1 LSESSN
7 YYENEAMITS
17 FFRKGFL
24 TLFLLWFL
32 PVLLKAQNIRFDIIS
47 AEQGLSTSTIR
58 AVVQDKKGYV
68 WIGTE
73 SGLNRYDGYSFR
85 IYKHNPDDSTSLSSD
100 NIKQLFVDQSGLLWI
115 GTLGAGVCYYD
126 YSTDSFVR
134 IPSGTDSEQSL
145 FGTEVDDIYEDK
157 KGNVWFATI
166 KGLSK
171 YNKSNK
177 KFTNFKEDKT
187 NSLGL
192 PSRYVK
198 GIVQDRNDV
207 MWAVHDAGLSKLE
220 FVNEDSINFQNYLY
234 DASNPYSVPST
245 YVKGI
250 IEDQKG
256 RIWVVSDG
264 GLSRFDRETGKFYS
278 YKADASNL
286 NALSNTYCKA
296 ICEDSFGRIWVG
308 HDTGVSIFD
317 PETEKFTNCKHI
329 ENEKQSISNNYV
341 KMLYKDITGTMWIGT
356 DAGLNIYDPSK
367 YLFELYQYKVG
378 DKNSLISSYVY
389 NIYEESESK
398 VWLGTSGGLNLWDRK
413 NNIFRAYTHEPNN
426 PKSLSDNVIKY
437 IFPSKKGGYWIG
449 TDAGLNYATLDDKW
463 NLTVEKKYSR
473 DENNPN
479 SLNKNAV
486 VHLLED
492 SKGNL
497 WVGTWGGGVSLF
509 DEVNE
514 TFIPYWGAGNNPQRR
529 LSGDRINFIYE
540 DSKGN
545 IIVGCDGLERFN
557 RETQNFEMF
566 DFFGKFDNRVVVLS
580 FVEDWEGNYWLGT
593 DKGLLRVDFKNQ
605 SITNITERDGLPS
618 NIVNLLFVDNQK
630 NIWTGTTKGLIK
642 YNTENKSIRKFDSSD
657 GLQGLEF
664 GRNAIFKNK
673 NGEVYL
679 GGVNGLNVFHPDKIS
694 NNTYIPPVHITSFYL
709 FNKEVKI
716 SDGVLDKSISETKE
730 ITLSH
735 KDQIMSFEFVGLNYR
750 NSHKNQYAYKLD
762 GFQNDWIYTS
772 ADRRNATFTNLNPGE
787 YILRIKASNN
797 DGIWNEE
804 GTIIKINVLPPWWK
818 TWWAQTLFA
827 ALIIG
832 SAVSF
837 YKARTNILKAQK
849 RKLEKMV
856 EERTAELKQAN
867 VQLQEQKEEILVQNE
882 ELHQQAEEIAAQRDR
897 IEDQHRSLE
906 SAYSDIHLVSEIGRD
921 ITSTLS
927 LDIIMNTLYDN
938 LNKMMPADTF
948 AIGVYS
954 KERMVLGFTGI
965 DDRKNIINYGND
977 YLSEANN
984 LSVWCFTNNQPIH
997 INDFEAEYK
1006 KYINEKPR
1014 FWNGQKSMMYLPL
1027 FSKGQSLGVIT
1038 VQSMVKN
1045 AYESRNMTVFQ
1056 SLAAYVATALDN
1068 SQAYEIIK
1076 LKNDLITDSI
1086 RYALTIQQ
1094 AILPTQDKFSQLFAD
1109 HFILFRPKDIVSGD
1123 FYWYAHLPTK
1133 DGMNERHY
1141 VATVDCTGH
1150 GVPGAFMS
1158 MIGNSILNELAI
1170 EKGIVMPSQILE
1182 GLNEHIR
1189 TSLKQNRG
1197 GKDVNSDGM
1206 DITLCMFEKRH
1217 DGKVLMTFS
1226 GAKTTVY
1233 YTTQNRGEVFQ
1244 IKGDKKS
1251 IGGHQVEGR
1260 IFTDQE
1266 KLFTAGDV
1274 IYLTTDGYIDQ
1285 NNPQREKLG
1294 SLRFINLLENNT
1306 HLSLSVQKEEL
1317 ERALDA
1323 HQQESEQRDDITVLG
1338 LRV

>member
-1 LSESSN
+1 
-7 YYENEAMITS
+7 M
-17 FFRKGFL
+17 
-24 TLFLLWFL
+24 
-32 PVLLKAQNIRFDIIS
+32 KAQNIRFDIIS

-58 AVVQDKKGYV
+58 AIAQDKKGYI

-73 SGLNRYDGYSFR
+73 SGLNRFDGHTFK

-100 NIKQLFVDQSGLLWI
+100 NIKQLFADKDGVLWI
-115 GTLGAGVCYYD
+115 GTLGSGVCYYNYD
-126 YSTDSFVR
+126 IDAFIRLPYGKDADNQMYGAE
-134 IPSGTDSEQSL
+134 I
-145 FGTEVDDIYEDK
+145 DDIGEDV
-157 KGNVWFATI
+157 KGNIWFATI
-166 KGLSK
+166 KGLTR
-171 YNKSNK
+171 YNKTTK
-177 KFTNFKEDKT
+177 KFKNFKDDAS
-187 NSLGL
+187 NPNGL
-192 PSRYVK
+192 PSKYVK
-198 GIVQDRNDV
+198 GFLQDRSGDLFIT
-207 MWAVHDAGLSKLE
+207 HDAGVSKLN
-220 FVNEDSINFQNYLY
+220 FITEDSISFQNYLY
-234 DASNPYSVPST
+234 DASNPFSVPST

-264 GLSRFDRETGKFYS
+264 GLSRFDKETGRFYS
-278 YKADASNL
+278 YKADPN
-286 NALSNTYCKA
+286 NPKALSNTYCKTL
-296 ICEDSFGRIWVG
+296 CEDSFGRIWVG
-308 HDTGVSIFD
+308 HDSGVSIFD
-317 PETEKFTNCKHI
+317 PENDKFTNCKHV

-341 KMLYKDITGTMWIGT
+341 KAIFKDITGTMWVGT

-378 DKNSLISSYVY
+378 DANSLISSYVY
-389 NIYEESESK
+389 TIYEESENK

-413 NNIFRAYTHEPNN
+413 NNVFRAYIHNPKN

-437 IFPSKKGGYWIG
+437 ILPSKKGGYWIG
-449 TDAGLNYATLDDKW
+449 TDAGLNYAILDSEL
-463 NLTVEKKYSR
+463 NLIVEKKYYH
-473 DENNPN
+473 DEKNPK

-509 DEVNE
+509 DEFTE

-529 LSGDRINFIYE
+529 LSGDRVNFVFE

-545 IIVGCDGLERFN
+545 ILVGCDGLDKFN
-557 RETQNFEMF
+557 RETQNFEKF
-566 DFFGKFDNRVVVLS
+566 NFFGKFDHNVNTLS
-580 FVEDWEGNYWLGT
+580 ILEDEEGNYWLGT
-593 DKGLLRVDFKNQ
+593 DKGLLKVDFKKQDVINY
-605 SITNITERDGLPS
+605 TEKDGLPS
-618 NIVNLLFVDNQK
+618 NIVNMLFSDSQK
-630 NIWTGTTKGLIK
+630 NIWAGTTKGLIK
-642 YNTENKSIRKFDSSD
+642 FNPETKNIRKFDTSD
-657 GLQGLEF
+657 GLQGLVF
-664 GRNAIFKNK
+664 GRNAMFKNDK
-673 NGEVYL
+673 GEVYL
-679 GGVNGLNVFHPDKIS
+679 GGVNGLNLFQPDKIT
-694 NNTYIPPVHITSFYL
+694 NNTYIPPVYITSFFL
-709 FNKEVKI
+709 FNKEVKV
-716 SDGVLDKSISETKE
+716 GEGLLKKSISETKE
-730 ITLSH
+730 LILSH
-735 KDQIMSFEFVGLNYR
+735 KDQIMSFEFVCLNYR
-750 NSHKNQYAYKLD
+750 NSHKNQYAYKME

-772 ADRRNATFTNLNPGE
+772 SERRSATFTNLNPGE
-787 YILRIKASNN
+787 YIFRVKASNN
-797 DGIWNEE
+797 DQVWNEE
-804 GTIIKINVLPPWWK
+804 GASIKIIILPPWWK

-827 ALIIG
+827 TLIIG

-837 YKARTNILKAQK
+837 YKVRTNVLKMQK

-867 VQLQEQKEEILVQNE
+867 AQLQEQKEEILVQNE

-897 IEDQHRSLE
+897 IEEQHRSLE
-906 SAYSDIHLVSEIGRD
+906 SAYSDIRLVSEIGRD
-921 ITSTLS
+921 VTSTLS
-927 LDIIMNTLYDN
+927 LDIIMNTLYEN

-948 AIGVYS
+948 AIGVFS
-954 KERMVLGFTGI
+954 KERMLLGFTGI
-965 DDRKNIINYGND
+965 DDKKNIINYGND
-977 YLSEANN
+977 YLSDSNN
-984 LSVWCFTNNQPIH
+984 LSVWCFTNNQPIY

-1006 KYINEKPR
+1006 KYISEKPK
-1014 FWNGQKSMMYLPL
+1014 FWKGQKSMMYLPL
-1027 FSKGQSLGVIT
+1027 LSKGQNLGVIT
-1038 VQSMVKN
+1038 VQSMSKN
-1045 AYESRNMTVFQ
+1045 AYEPRNMTVFQ

-1094 AILPTQDKFSQLFAD
+1094 AILPSHDKFTQFFAD

-1123 FYWYAHLPTK
+1123 FYWFAHLPMK
-1133 DGMNERHY
+1133 DGMNERYY

-1158 MIGNSILNELAI
+1158 MIGNSILNELVI

-1189 TSLKQNRG
+1189 TSLKQNRT

-1206 DITLCMFEKRH
+1206 DITLCMFEKRY

-1226 GAKTTVY
+1226 GAKTTLY
-1233 YTTQNRGEVFQ
+1233 YTTQSRGEVFQ

-1251 IGGHQVEGR
+1251 IGGHQIEGR

-1266 KLFTAGDV
+1266 RLFTPGDV
-1274 IYLTTDGYIDQ
+1274 VYLTTDGYIDQ

-1294 SLRFINLLENNT
+1294 SLRFINLLERNT
-1306 HLSLSVQKEEL
+1306 HLPLSVQKEEL

-1323 HQQESEQRDDITVLG
+1323 HQQEAEQRDDITVLG
-1338 LRV
+1338 LRI